1 MRSFAAGSRKGVS
14 LSELLIGMVIL
25 AIVGMALTKTLTSQA
40 RYFDHQKTSNLARA
54 VSRGPI
60 NRVVSDLRMVEA
72 FGGMISAS
80 ASQIE
85 VRVPYAIGVVCGPG
99 PNNNSTHISLL
110 PVDSAMYSAPGY
122 SGYAWRGGDGVYRYK
137 EDNQTKD
144 VGTLDVC
151 NAAKISSLTS
161 QGARI
166 IKISPLLPDTASYG
180 TPVFLYRKIRYSFA
194 PSQMV
199 PGTIGL
205 FRTRMENGQT
215 EELSAPYD
223 NTAKFR
229 FFIGSNLTA
238 QDNPPANLST
248 IRGIELNMT
257 GMSERAPS
265 GDVAKQKAPF
275 ITAVFFKNRL
285 D

>member
-1 MRSFAAGSRKGVS
+1 M
-14 LSELLIGMVIL
+14 SELLIGMIIL
-25 AIVGMALTKTLTSQA
+25 AIVGLALTRTLSSQA
-40 RYFDHQKTSNLARA
+40 RYFDHQKTGNLARA

-72 FGGMISAS
+72 RGGVYAASSSSIS
-80 ASQIE
+80 
-85 VRVPYAIGVVCGPG
+85 VRVPYAMGVVCGPG
-99 PNNNSTHISLL
+99 PNGNATHISLL
-110 PVDSAMYSAPGY
+110 PVDSATYAAPGY

-151 NAAKISSLTS
+151 NAAQIGTLTS
-161 QGARI
+161 QGAKV

-180 TPVFLYRKIRYSFA
+180 TPVFLYRKIIYSFA

-199 PGTIGL
+199 PGTTGL
-205 FRTRMENGQT
+205 FRTRVETNQT

-223 NTAKFR
+223 NSAKFR
-229 FFIGSNLTA
+229 FFVGTSLVP
-238 QDNPPANLST
+238 QDNPPGDLST
-248 IRGIELNMT
+248 LRGIELNMT
-257 GMSERAPS
+257 GTSERAPS
-265 GDVAKQKAPF
+265 GGTVKQKAPF